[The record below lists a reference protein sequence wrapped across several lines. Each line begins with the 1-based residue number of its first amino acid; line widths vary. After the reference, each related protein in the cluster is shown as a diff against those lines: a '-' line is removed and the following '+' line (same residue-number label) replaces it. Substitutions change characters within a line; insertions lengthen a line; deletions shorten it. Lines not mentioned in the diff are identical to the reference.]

1 MSQEAQVNAKD
12 VYQLRQQT
20 GAGVMDCKKALKES
34 GGDLEKACEL
44 LRKKGIE
51 TAEKKQ
57 DRQASDGL
65 IGSYIHTDGKTG
77 VLVEVNCETDFVAR
91 TEEFKSFVKELTL
104 QIAAQAPRWV
114 EPEDVPEEILEKE
127 RDIYREQVK
136 SSGKPEAVQE
146 KIVEGKIKK
155 FFQDH
160 CLLEQEYIR
169 DSSKK
174 VRDLLV
180 ETIAKV
186 GENIVVRRF
195 VRFKLG
201 EDDNE

>member
-1 MSQEAQVNAKD
+1 MNIEAQVKAKD
-12 VYQLRQQT
+12 VYQLRKQT

-34 GGDLEKACEL
+34 GGDLEKACEV

-51 TAEKKQ
+51 TAAKKQ

-65 IGSYIHTDGKTG
+65 VGSYIHMDGKTG

-114 EPEDVPEEILEKE
+114 APEDVPEEILAKE
-127 RDIYREQVK
+127 RDIYGEQVK
-136 SSGKPEAVQE
+136 DSGKPEPVQK

-155 FFQDH
+155 FYQEN

-169 DSSKK
+169 DSSKS

-195 VRFKLG
+195 ARFRLG